1 MALLATGWD
10 RERLKARELLGASA
24 RGAAG
29 GRPLRDASV
38 LHKHKNQSRHRDV
51 SQHYCSEMVPTQESN
66 ETLCNKHGKTILLVA
81 SASKLDA

>member
-29 GRPLRDASV
+29 GRPLREASV
-38 LHKHKNQSRHRDV
+38 LRKHKNQSRHRDV
-51 SQHYCSEMVPTQESN
+51 SQQFWSGMVPYRRAMGQQAT
-66 ETLCNKHGKTILLVA
+66 
-81 SASKLDA
+81 SKENHPAGGFGI